1 VEAKIGTRRAFSRA
15 ILSGVSLV
23 ASLWVGVPSG
33 LTQAPA
39 SDADDERERSFVE
52 VLRREDP
59 GSADHYVAL
68 RDARRQAIAALQKA
82 QAQYSSGAGPELRP
96 LVIRQL
102 RDAQLQYAKSSL
114 AFLDFLDARD
124 RRTLARY
131 QDEIGRITKV
141 LEDNARV
148 RAELERQLRH
158 E

>member
-15 ILSGVSLV
+15 ILRGVSLV

-39 SDADDERERSFVE
+39 GGADDERERSFVE

-82 QAQYSSGAGPELRP
+82 QAQYSGAGPELRQ

-141 LEDNARV
+141 LEENARV

>member
-1 VEAKIGTRRAFSRA
+1 MEAKIGTRRAFSRA
-15 ILSGVSLV
+15 ILRGVALV

-39 SDADDERERSFVE
+39 GDADDERERSFVE

-59 GSADHYVAL
+59 GSADRYVAL

-82 QAQYSSGAGPELRP
+82 QAQYSGAGPELRP

-102 RDAQLQYAKSSL
+102 QDAQLQYAKSSL

>member
-1 VEAKIGTRRAFSRA
+1 M
-15 ILSGVSLV
+15 
-23 ASLWVGVPSG
+23 
-33 LTQAPA
+33 
-39 SDADDERERSFVE
+39 
-52 VLRREDP
+52 
-59 GSADHYVAL
+59 
-68 RDARRQAIAALQKA
+68 
-82 QAQYSSGAGPELRP
+82 
-96 LVIRQL
+96 IRQL